1 MTTIDRDPIA
11 DGVPSKPPA
20 LDEYFEFYAGYVS
33 QVPEGNLVSLAEAQ
47 ITEMGDFFQNVA
59 ESQAVVLHAPYT
71 WTIKQV
77 VGHLIDTD
85 RVFADRMHRFASAD
99 FQPLNGMDQNLYVEN
114 HDYKTPSLASL
125 VEELLLGRRA
135 NVLLLRRI
143 QPAAWDRRGVAS
155 DHTITVR
162 ALAYIQ
168 VGHITYHLKILKKR
182 LG

>member
-1 MTTIDRDPIA
+1 
-11 DGVPSKPPA
+11 
-20 LDEYFEFYAGYVS
+20 
-33 QVPEGNLVSLAEAQ
+33 
-47 ITEMGDFFQNVA
+47 
-59 ESQAVVLHAPYT
+59 
-71 WTIKQV
+71 
-77 VGHLIDTD
+77 
-85 RVFADRMHRFASAD
+85 
-99 FQPLNGMDQNLYVEN
+99 MDQNLYVEN

-143 QPAAWDRRGVAS
+143 QPTAWDRRGLAS